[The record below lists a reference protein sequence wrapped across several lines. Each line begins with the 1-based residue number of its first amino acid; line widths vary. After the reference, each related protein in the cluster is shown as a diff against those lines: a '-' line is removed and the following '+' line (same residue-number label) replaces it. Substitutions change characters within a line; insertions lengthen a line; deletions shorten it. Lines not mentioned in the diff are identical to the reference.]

1 LVNNGFSEPCAGIF
15 KFLDVFY
22 ECGFYS
28 PFGSN
33 NPINNPFNNNNNP
46 FNNNPFN
53 NLPNNIQSI
62 IKK

>member
-1 LVNNGFSEPCAGIF
+1 MVNNGFSEPCAGIF

-33 NPINNPFNNNNNP
+33 NPFNNNNNP